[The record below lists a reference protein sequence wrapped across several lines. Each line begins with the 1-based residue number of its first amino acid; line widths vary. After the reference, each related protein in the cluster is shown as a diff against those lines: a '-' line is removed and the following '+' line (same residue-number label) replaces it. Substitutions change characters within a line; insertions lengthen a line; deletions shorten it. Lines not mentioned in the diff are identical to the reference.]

1 MMQKI
6 YNFFK
11 EKKEKGQSII
21 EYGILLAVIATA
33 IIAFKNNDTMKTQFT
48 NLNNSIASA
57 ISAGGTYVSV
67 SAKT

>member
-11 EKKEKGQSII
+11 EHKEKGQSII

-33 IIAFKNNDTMKTQFT
+33 IIAFQSNNSMKTEFE
-48 NLNNSIASA
+48 NLNKSIGSA